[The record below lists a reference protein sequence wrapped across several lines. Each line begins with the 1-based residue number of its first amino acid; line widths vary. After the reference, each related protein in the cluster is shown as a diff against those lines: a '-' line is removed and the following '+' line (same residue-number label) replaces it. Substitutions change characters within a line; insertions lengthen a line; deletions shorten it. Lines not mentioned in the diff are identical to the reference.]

1 MEDIKTLKDT
11 LKDIKILFVDDEEDI
26 RNGTGSFLKKF
37 FDNVIICSN
46 GEEGLQAFKENQ
58 DIQVVIS
65 DILMPKMTGT
75 IMVEEIK
82 KIKPNI
88 FIIFISASR
97 GVEFEEKSNNDI
109 FVKKP
114 LSYND
119 MKDILMKINEVV
131 VWVI

>member
-82 KIKPNI
+82 KINPDI

-97 GVEFEEKSNNDI
+97 GVEFKKESNNDI

-119 MKDILMKINEVV
+119 MKDILIKINEVV
-131 VWVI
+131 V

>member
-46 GEEGLQAFKENQ
+46 GEDGLQAFKENQ

-82 KIKPNI
+82 KINPDI

-119 MKDILMKINEVV
+119 MKDLLIKINEVV
-131 VWVI
+131 I

>member
-46 GEEGLQAFKENQ
+46 GEEGLQAFKESQ

-65 DILMPKMTGT
+65 DVLMPKMTGT
-75 IMVEEIK
+75 VMVEEIK
-82 KIKPNI
+82 KINPNI

-119 MKDILMKINEVV
+119 MKDLLIKINEVV
-131 VWVI
+131 I

>member
-11 LKDIKILFVDDEEDI
+11 LKDIKVLFVDDEEDI

-131 VWVI
+131 V

>member
-131 VWVI
+131 V